1 MPSPYPLL
9 VSSDAAVAARLRSIL
24 TERSGVTISVC
35 DFSQVRDKLNGG
47 RHGIV
52 MLAVSQKSDLDAVSS
67 LTGEARQYPGEVSF
81 VVIEVEQS
89 GDDRA
94 TADLRKRVNRWHR
107 WPTAIQCLVP
117 LLTGERPSRRLAAS
131 PTERIRSGLRSLTPS
146 LESLA
151 EKLAIAA
158 QHDVTVLLTGETG
171 TGKTFL
177 GKLLHDHSPRSSE
190 RLLIVPCG
198 AQPPELFQ
206 SAFFGHVKG
215 SFTGAHQTQPGK
227 FASAGKG
234 TILLD
239 EIDTLDFEQQAALLR
254 VIESGEYEM
263 VGSSQTLKS
272 EARLIVT
279 SNTDLD
285 EAVQRGHF
293 RQDLYYRLNVM
304 SFHLPP
310 LRERLSDISM
320 LTDLFVSRFAEKFT
334 KPVQG
339 ISPAAR
345 MVLERFSWPGN
356 VRQLENSIQ
365 RAVLVSQG
373 MELRVEDL
381 PDEIRQDAKVATVSV
396 ADLSPNHVVD
406 GIVGNG
412 SSSSGA
418 NGSLLQ
424 SRADY
429 ERTVI
434 LKTLEDCRQNR
445 SSAARVLGVSRVTL
459 HKKIKQYGLTGQKP
473 R

>member
-9 VSSDAAVAARLRSIL
+9 VSNDPAVAARIRSTL
-24 TERSGVTISVC
+24 TERSGETISVR
-35 DFSQVRDKLNGG
+35 DYSAVQGQLDQPALLLTVLSQHSDVAAATRLIHWVR
-47 RHGIV
+47 
-52 MLAVSQKSDLDAVSS
+52 
-67 LTGEARQYPGEVSF
+67 TGNSASTI
-81 VVIEVEQS
+81 VVIEAGS
-89 GDDRA
+89 IPDDEA
-94 TADLRKRVNRWHR
+94 VADLRSHVDGWHR
-107 WPTAIQCLVP
+107 WPNGVQQLIQMVLDNRAAQHPVSSP
-117 LLTGERPSRRLAAS
+117 LEKLKT
-131 PTERIRSGLRSLTPS
+131 GLRALTPA
-146 LESLA
+146 LA
-151 EKLAIAA
+151 PLADRLAIAA

-177 GKLLHDHSPRSSE
+177 GRLLHDHSPRRDE

-254 VIESGEYEM
+254 VIETGEYEM
-263 VGSSQTLKS
+263 VGGSKTLKS

-279 SNTDLD
+279 SNTNLD
-285 EAVQRGHF
+285 DAVQRGQF

-310 LRERLSDISM
+310 LRERASDISI
-320 LTDLFVSRFAEKFT
+320 LADLFVKRFAEKFA
-334 KPVQG
+334 KPIEG
-339 ISPAAR
+339 ISETAR
-345 MVLERFSWPGN
+345 EALERFSWPGN

-365 RAVLVSQG
+365 RAVLVGRGS
-373 MELRVEDL
+373 ELLVEDL
-381 PDEIRQDAKVATVSV
+381 PEEICQEMDAVLASTGEM
-396 ADLSPNHVVD
+396 DLSPSHVV
-406 GIVGNG
+406 GGNG
-412 SSSSGA
+412 AAGSSPSSG

-434 LKTLEDCRQNR
+434 KRTLEACRQNR
-445 SSAARVLGVSRVTL
+445 SSAARALGVSRVTL
-459 HKKIKQYGLTGQKP
+459 HKKIKQYGLAGQKP